1 MINIDENETVPRE
14 EKEVVYEEENP
25 ILYEVVDKVAYITL
39 NRPTYHNSQ
48 NSQMLYALDDA
59 FYKAVGD
66 DSVKVIV
73 LKGNGKHFSA
83 GHDIGT
89 PGRDFTIGRED
100 RRTMIYNH
108 DNKPGAEK
116 AFIREYEV

>member
-1 MINIDENETVPRE
+1 MSQIDENETVPRE

-59 FYKAVGD
+59 EE
-66 DSVKVIV
+66 IV
-73 LKGNGKHFSA
+73 FQV
-83 GHDIGT
+83 
-89 PGRDFTIGRED
+89 D
-100 RRTMIYNH
+100 RLLELDLCGFR
-108 DNKPGAEK
+108 
-116 AFIREYEV
+116 